1 MRNEDG
7 FRLEQSQIKTKKELK
22 SVNENG
28 VNKIGKDLNF
38 VLVPWNESE
47 GDPDPILKRDE
58 QRDRGENGGF
68 FCPSSDRFQK
78 KN

>member
-28 VNKIGKDLNF
+28 VKKIGKDLNF
-38 VLVPWNESE
+38 VLVP
-47 GDPDPILKRDE
+47 
-58 QRDRGENGGF
+58 
-68 FCPSSDRFQK
+68 
-78 KN
+78 